1 MQKTK
6 NFNWFFLF
14 FILIF
19 FTPSSEA
26 QTLKRKFF
34 PEVSKIYWKGSV
46 TLKVESFDKAR
57 DEALGLTEKYDGENY
72 SEKIITTHNGRKHG
86 YIVIRVPIEKR
97 NEFIK
102 DIYTLGTLYSQS
114 ISAPDLTEE
123 YIDLARRLTNLKA
136 EEEQLLE
143 VLKQAGHVLEV
154 LQVQAHLYNV
164 RVEIERITSR
174 TGEIS
179 IKSETALFTLELFEP
194 MAIKEPVTPGGL
206 KEFFPRWWNN
216 SALPLIKREVKN
228 TYYTASEKFLSYIL
242 GLRGSVPNLVFV
254 IAFILILL
262 IFLIFVWPLLNKNL
276 SDALYGLKG
285 MSIPT
290 FKIIWTFIFIYAVY
304 LLFSPYIAITLFLLI
319 FYLWWLG
326 FCKTERIKN
335 ILHYCEN
342 RGIKSEIIHFILSV
356 PLIISIIFSIFPGT
370 IVPLI
375 QFTFILAP
383 VTVIMLLVLL
393 SSPRIRKIFD
403 RQKVTDEKAEN
414 KEDRAKGDRVDDSN
428 GESQED
434 AENVKENSDENCREE
449 EEEKL

>member
-1 MQKTK
+1 VNRTNKFNK
-6 NFNWFFLF
+6 INWFFLF

-57 DEALGLTEKYDGENY
+57 DGALELTKKYDGESY
-72 SEKIITTHNGRKHG
+72 SEKIMTSYNGRKHG
-86 YIVIRVPIEKR
+86 YIVIRIPIEKR

-102 DIYTLGTLYSQS
+102 DIYTLGTIYSQS

-123 YIDLARRLTNLKA
+123 YIDLERRLTNLKA

-143 VLKQAGHVLEV
+143 VLKQARHVLEV
-154 LQVQAHLYNV
+154 LQVQSHLYNV

-179 IKSETALFTLELFEP
+179 IKSETALFTLNLFEP

-206 KEFFPRWWNN
+206 KDFFPRWWNN
-216 SALPLIKREVKN
+216 SALPLIKREAKN
-228 TYYTASEKFLSYIL
+228 TYYTASENFLSYIL

-285 MSIPT
+285 RSVPI
-290 FKIIWTFIFIYAVY
+290 FKIVWTFIFIYAVY
-304 LLFSPYIAITLFLLI
+304 LLFSPYIAITVFLLI
-319 FYLWWLG
+319 LYLWWLG
-326 FCKTERIKN
+326 FCRTERVKN
-335 ILHYCEN
+335 ILHYCDS
-342 RGIKSEIIHFILSV
+342 RGLKSEIIHFILSF
-356 PLIISIIFSIFPGT
+356 PLIISTIFSIFPGT

-383 VTVIMLLVLL
+383 VTVIVLLVIL
-393 SSPRIRKIFD
+393 SSNRIKSIFA
-403 RQKVTDEKAEN
+403 RQKVKDEKAEN
-414 KEDRAKGDRVDDSN
+414 EEDQKADSDKESV
-428 GESQED
+428 EET
-434 AENVKENSDENCREE
+434 ENSDENCREE
-449 EEEKL
+449 GE